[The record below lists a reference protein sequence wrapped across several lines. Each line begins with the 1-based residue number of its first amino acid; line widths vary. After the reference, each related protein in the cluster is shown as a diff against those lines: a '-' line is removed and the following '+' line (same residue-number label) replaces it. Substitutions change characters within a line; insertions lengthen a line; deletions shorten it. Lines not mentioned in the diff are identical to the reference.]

1 MLEAA
6 AIAFTT
12 FLATIG
18 PQDVAVIFA
27 ALTAKATPAD
37 RRRTALRAVIIAALI
52 LAFFAVLGKPVL
64 TYMGITLPALRTA
77 GGILLLLVAIDLVF
91 ARSSGMTST
100 TEEENAESATR
111 NDVSVFPLA
120 TPLIAGPGTIG
131 AVILLF
137 ADAHGE
143 PRRIVAVAA
152 ALAAVLAISLILML
166 AAAQV
171 QKRLGVTGVHVLSR
185 VFGILLAA
193 LAVQFLFD
201 GVRDSGLL
209 TGLAGGT

>member
-1 MLEAA
+1 MLEPAL
-6 AIAFTT
+6 IAFTT
-12 FLATIG
+12 FVATIG
-18 PQDVAVIFA
+18 PQDVAIIFA
-27 ALTAKATPAD
+27 ALTAKATPKS
-37 RRRTALRAVIIAALI
+37 RRRTAIRAVVIAALI
-52 LAFFAVLGKPVL
+52 LGFFALLGKPVL

-91 ARSSGMTST
+91 ARSSGVTST
-100 TEEENAESATR
+100 TEDENAETATR
-111 NDVSVFPLA
+111 DDVSVFPLA

-137 ADAHGE
+137 ADAHGDAT
-143 PRRIVAVAA
+143 RAGAVLA
-152 ALAAVLAISLILML
+152 ALAAVLLLTMVAML

-171 QKRLGVTGVHVLSR
+171 QKHLGVTGVHVLSR

-201 GVRDSGLL
+201 GIKESGLI
-209 TGLAGGT
+209 GG

>member
-1 MLEAA
+1 MLEPA

-18 PQDVAVIFA
+18 PQDVAIIFA
-27 ALTAKATPAD
+27 ALTAKASAD
-37 RRRTALRAVIIAALI
+37 TRRRTAVRAVIIAALI
-52 LAFFAVLGKPVL
+52 LGFFALLGKPVL

-91 ARSSGMTST
+91 ARNSGMTST

-111 NDVSVFPLA
+111 KDVSVFPLA

-131 AVILLF
+131 AVILLIS
-137 ADAHGE
+137 DAHGDV
-143 PRRIVAVAA
+143 RKVAA
-152 ALAAVLAISLILML
+152 VLGALAAVLVISLILML

-201 GVRDSGLL
+201 GIRASGLL
-209 TGLAGGT
+209 AGLTGGG

>member
-1 MLEAA
+1 MLEPAV
-6 AIAFTT
+6 IAFTT

-18 PQDVAVIFA
+18 PQDVAIIFA
-27 ALTAKATPAD
+27 ALTAKASPAA
-37 RRRTALRAVIIAALI
+37 RRRTAVRAVVTASLV

-91 ARSSGMTST
+91 ARNSGVTST

-137 ADAHGE
+137 ADAHGDAK
-143 PRRIVAVAA
+143 RIAAVAGALVAVLLLT
-152 ALAAVLAISLILML
+152 LAAML
-166 AAAQV
+166 TAAQV

-201 GVRDSGLL
+201 GIRASGLL
-209 TGLAGGT
+209 G